1 MTPAAPAFDES
12 APVGGELTEYDRT
25 HIKLY
30 MRLLDAAADGADWTE
45 AVEVLFGI
53 DPVREPDRAKRV
65 HDSHL
70 ARARWMTQSGYR
82 QLLNPH
88 YRGIRNP
95 RLVLS
100 GTETGLNLKRHK
112 RKLACCRFRG
122 HEDKIVTKETEIGHG
137 KTEVHEG
144 VQV

>member
-1 MTPAAPAFDES
+1 MTPAAPAFDDS

-30 MRLLDAAADGADWTE
+30 MRLLDAATDGADWTE

-53 DPVREPDRAKRV
+53 DPVREPDRAKHV

-82 QLLNPH
+82 QLLNPVS
-88 YRGIRNP
+88 R
-95 RLVLS
+95 
-100 GTETGLNLKRHK
+100 TG
-112 RKLACCRFRG
+112 
-122 HEDKIVTKETEIGHG
+122 
-137 KTEVHEG
+137 
-144 VQV
+144 